1 MEFDD
6 DAGVAVPG
14 AMPPSWDARGE
25 IFSPKN
31 ISISMLSCFNDEI
44 SLSWEEMI
52 DTDLFDALSWVDFL
66 KAKFFYSVAMLGSCF
81 AMQLPTKAK
90 K

>member
-31 ISISMLSCFNDEI
+31 ISISMLSCFDEDFPFLGMVAI
-44 SLSWEEMI
+44 DESLTGLSP
-52 DTDLFDALSWVDFL
+52 LAL
-66 KAKFFYSVAMLGSCF
+66 
-81 AMQLPTKAK
+81 
-90 K
+90 